1 MAIYRKGADPVAL
14 RASAER
20 VASHARDVDSV
31 RGEATRAVHGLKGH
45 WGGGDLDHLLDRWP
59 PLSAQLERVGG
70 DLTRLAEA
78 LRRNAAAQDG
88 TSGGGDDGWAHTAA
102 DRHAA
107 AQAAARAD
115 RERYDVDG
123 DGVVTPAERQAVA
136 RAELMEALFGG
147 TVPPELLHL
156 RDEDYEGIPQGQGY
170 DAARDEF
177 LTTYYA
183 KDGDTSE
190 DVRLSIQDKRT
201 GYETAYVQLKD
212 EDGGELGH
220 GGGVATDGRWVYV
233 SDGGQV
239 LVYDRAEIDAA
250 APGTPVNA
258 SHSQDVPVSS
268 FMNLSPD
275 GRYAY
280 VGEWDKNTVLP
291 GDSTPGYPELYRYE
305 VDHETGALVNQS
317 GPQRIPNNAQGVAE
331 TDGGLLFTTSWGDKP
346 GISPNELVY
355 QPFDGDQ
362 SQGFS
367 LVDSGDAHDVAELPY
382 YAEGINVVGDDVYV
396 THESGASAYQG
407 EDGQTHIQHHDLDDL
422 DLDR

>member
-14 RASAER
+14 RGSAER
-20 VASHARDVDSV
+20 IDAHAGDLESL

-45 WGGGDLDHLLDRWP
+45 WGGGGLDHLLDRWP
-59 PLSAQLERVGG
+59 SISTQLERVGG
-70 DLTRLAEA
+70 DLGRLAQA

-88 TSGGGDDGWAHTAA
+88 TSGSGSADDGWAHTAA

-107 AQAAARAD
+107 QQA
-115 RERYDVDG
+115 RYDIDG
-123 DGVVTPAERQAVA
+123 DGVVTDEEREAVVTA
-136 RAELMEALFGG
+136 DLMQRLFGG

-156 RDEDYEGIPQGQGY
+156 RDDDYEGIPQGQGY
-170 DAARDEF
+170 DGGRDEF

-201 GYETAYVQLKD
+201 GYETDYVQLKD

-233 SDGGQV
+233 SDGGKV
-239 LVYDRAEIDAA
+239 YTYDRSLIDAA
-250 APGTPVNA
+250 APGSPVA
-258 SHSQDVPVSS
+258 AAHSQDVPVSS
-268 FMNLSPD
+268 FLNLSPD

-280 VGEWDKNTVLP
+280 VGEWDKNTLLP
-291 GDSTPGYPELYRYE
+291 GDSSPGHPELYRYE
-305 VDHETGALVNQS
+305 VDHETGTLVNQS
-317 GPQRIPNNAQGVAE
+317 GPQRIPNNAQGVAA
-331 TDGGLLFTTSWGDKP
+331 TDGGLLFTTSWGDKA

-362 SQGFS
+362 SGGLR
-367 LVDSGDAHDVAELPY
+367 LVDSGDARDVAEVPY
-382 YAEGINVVGDDVYV
+382 YAEGINVIGDDVYV

-407 EDGQTHIQHHDLDDL
+407 EDGETRIQHHDLDDL
-422 DLDR
+422 GLDR